1 MATTPISELVATIEL
16 VRTMKQTLDGLVDV
30 IEKLGERVERL
41 EKKVSDDAAPS
52 GRCADNGVR
61 GQPKC
66 APLGWK
72 TSSGSG

>member
-52 GRCADNGVR
+52 GR
-61 GQPKC
+61 
-66 APLGWK
+66 
-72 TSSGSG
+72 